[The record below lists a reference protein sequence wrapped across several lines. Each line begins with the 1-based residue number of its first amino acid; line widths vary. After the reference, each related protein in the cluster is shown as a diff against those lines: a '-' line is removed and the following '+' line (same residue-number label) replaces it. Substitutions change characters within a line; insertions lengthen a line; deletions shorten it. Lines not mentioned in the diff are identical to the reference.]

1 MKKLMTV
8 LALILAVSLVF
19 VACGQ
24 GQQNGG
30 TAEKTYSFSMATGG
44 TTGTYYPLGTA
55 IAQVISQYTKNVKV
69 EARSTGASVANIN
82 LLKDGQ
88 ADMAFVQNDIA
99 FYAYNGVE
107 VFNGKKVDNIAGMM
121 ALYPEHIQIVTLAD
135 SGINSVADLK
145 GKRVAV
151 GAAGSGVEA
160 NAKQILEAYGLSFDD
175 LALADHV
182 SFKDAV
188 QKLKNNQLDAAF
200 LTAGYPTAAVN
211 ELAASKAIKLIPI
224 DDEHA
229 KALKAKY
236 PFYVQDIIPAGT
248 YKGVDQDVKTVA
260 VKAILIVRKDIPAD
274 VVYNMLQ
281 AIFAHTDE
289 IAKAHAKGAMIN
301 LDNAVDG
308 MSIPWHP
315 GAKKFFEEKGK
326 LSK

>member
-1 MKKLMTV
+1 MRKVISV
-8 LALILAVSLVF
+8 LVIILAVSLALVGC
-19 VACGQ
+19 V
-24 GQQNGG
+24 QQE
-30 TAEKTYSFSMATGG
+30 TTKTYSFSMATGG

-55 IAQVISQYTKNVKV
+55 ISNVITEYVDNVTV

-88 ADMAFVQNDIA
+88 ADLAFVQNDIA
-99 FYAYNGVE
+99 YYAYNGVQ
-107 VFNGKKVDNIAGMM
+107 VFEGKKVDNIRGMM

-135 SGINSVADLK
+135 SGIDSVADLK

-151 GAAGSGVEA
+151 GAPGSGVEA
-160 NAKQILEAYGLSFDD
+160 NAKQILEVYGLTFDD
-175 LALADHV
+175 LALADNL

-200 LTAGYPTAAVN
+200 LTAGYPTAAVS
-211 ELAASKAIKLIPI
+211 ELAASKSIKLISI

-229 KALKAKY
+229 QKLMEKY
-236 PFYVQDIIPAGT
+236 PFYVQDVIPAGT
-248 YKGVDQDVKTVA
+248 YKGVDEEVKTVA
-260 VKAILIVRKDIPAD
+260 VKAILIIRDDIPED
-274 VVYNMLQ
+274 VVYKMLD
-281 AIFAHTDE
+281 AIFKHTDE

-315 GAKKFFEEKGK
+315 GAEKYFKEKGK
-326 LSK
+326 ISD

>member
-1 MKKLMTV
+1 MKKLITV
-8 LALILAVSLVF
+8 LALILAVSMVF

-24 GQQNGG
+24 QEAG
-30 TAEKTYSFSMATGG
+30 TQKYSFSMATGG

-55 IAQVISQYTKNVKV
+55 IAQVITEYVDNVSV

-99 FYAYNGVE
+99 YYAYNGVE
-107 VFNGKKVDNIAGMM
+107 VFQGKKVDNIAGMM

-160 NAKQILEAYGLSFDD
+160 NAKQILEVYGLTFDD

-229 KALKAKY
+229 QALKEKY

-248 YKGVDQDVKTVA
+248 YKGVDEDVKTVA
-260 VKAILIVRKDIPAD
+260 VKAILIVRKDIPED
-274 VVYNMLQ
+274 VVYNMLK
-281 AIFAHTDE
+281 AIFEHTDE

-301 LDNAVDG
+301 LDNAVKG

-315 GAKKFFEEKGK
+315 GAKKFFTEKGK
-326 LSK
+326 LSQ

>member
-8 LALILAVSLVF
+8 VALILAVGMVF
-19 VACGQ
+19 VACG
-24 GQQNGG
+24 GQTQ
-30 TAEKTYSFSMATGG
+30 TYNFSMATGG

-55 IAQVISQYTKNVKV
+55 IAQVISDNVDNVKV

-99 FYAYNGVE
+99 YYAYNGVE
-107 VFNGKKVDNIAGMM
+107 VFDGKKVDNIAGMM

-160 NAKQILEAYGLSFDD
+160 NAKQILEAYGISFDD

-211 ELAASKAIKLIPI
+211 ELAASKSIKLIAI

-229 KALKAKY
+229 SALKEKY

-248 YKGVDQDVKTVA
+248 YKGVDEDVKTVA
-260 VKAILIVRKDIPAD
+260 VKAILIVRKDIPED
-274 VVYNMLQ
+274 VVYNMLK
-281 AIFAHTDE
+281 AIFEHTDE

-301 LDNAVDG
+301 LDNAVKG

-315 GAKKFFEEKGK
+315 GAEKFFKEKGK

>member
-8 LALILAVSLVF
+8 LALILAVSMVF
-19 VACGQ
+19 VACG
-24 GQQNGG
+24 GQAQQ
-30 TAEKTYSFSMATGG
+30 TYNFSMATGG

-55 IAQVISQYTKNVKV
+55 IAQVISDYVDNVKV

-99 FYAYNGVE
+99 YYAYNGVE
-107 VFNGKKVDNIAGMM
+107 VFEGKKVDNIAGMM

-229 KALKAKY
+229 KALKEKY

-248 YKGVDQDVKTVA
+248 YKGVDEDVKTVA
-260 VKAILIVRKDIPAD
+260 VKAILIVRKDIPED
-274 VVYNMLQ
+274 IVYKMLD

-301 LDNAVDG
+301 LDNAVKG